1 MKKEYLSPTMAVIPV
16 IQEHS
21 VLETGSGNLPDG
33 SQGHNMD
40 DETEEYDT
48 DESTHISGQ
57 AKQVSLFFEEPF
69 TMHKVLKFVV
79 YAVITL
85 GVAACSQDDINSAEQ
100 NKSNEET
107 TITVDVTLDKNVE
120 EMVNAK
126 QMTAVWDT
134 EQSAMTRTPITYD
147 KQGSLTYNWK
157 VGSTIPLFVYITDG
171 AHRISSKI
179 DKGLQIISAN
189 KGYFTFSVPAY
200 FDLSKL
206 QVASATGKED
216 GVENGAWTQGIGTDG
231 VMRVSGPKEI
241 DATSYDYNI
250 PLYSKLTKVDPV
262 AKHAKVQFLMLGSWI
277 GVRAKSDMFY
287 KSNVYS
293 IALKSDVLHM
303 DGTFD
308 LSQTSPVW
316 KPSPYRINIDRR
328 QGKVLDEC
336 DTIKVNNFAIG
347 GEADGAGTTKY
358 TKPFYIWVKATP
370 GVTSTTK
377 ARVIRRSEADSKTGA
392 VAPQIDFLSMR
403 NRFCREAKAIV
414 DFKEGDTYNFSI
426 NASLKETRGALMIT
440 EYYHSSAENGE
451 NSWIEITNASRE
463 TVSLKG
469 YYLVSPNPLNV
480 PPYRALYVA
489 NLTDLKALSRGSS
502 SVGMPGNS
510 TTSIP
515 AGKSICLAAG
525 TGYTEVV
532 AKNKAYQVIN
542 TGSGVASPSAVTGR
556 VRYSKF
562 ICKDG
567 WNIDLKNPNNNIVD
581 NFGIQVDYKLNGS
594 NGFYYNYY
602 LGQKDFIR
610 SKEMSFN
617 APYNGFNPMGWYYMP
632 IETSGLNFLGT
643 FNDYD
648 SRFIPFVDYK
658 DGGSANRVE
667 RYHDMSYYT
676 NIVHLP

>member
-1 MKKEYLSPTMAVIPV
+1 MNYIVKAFI
-16 IQEHS
+16 
-21 VLETGSGNLPDG
+21 
-33 SQGHNMD
+33 
-40 DETEEYDT
+40 
-48 DESTHISGQ
+48 
-57 AKQVSLFFEEPF
+57 
-69 TMHKVLKFVV
+69 
-79 YAVITL
+79 YATITL
-85 GVAACSQDDINSAEQ
+85 GLVACSQEDINSPEQ
-100 NKSNEET
+100 QKAKEEIT
-107 TITVDVTLDKNVE
+107 FTVDVTLDKNVE
-120 EMVNAK
+120 DMVNAK
-126 QMTAVWDT
+126 QMTNVWDA
-134 EQSAMTRTPITYD
+134 EQPAATRTPITYD
-147 KQGSLTYNWK
+147 KQGSLTYNWR

-171 AHRISSKI
+171 TRQISRKI
-179 DKGLQIISAN
+179 ANGLQIISAN
-189 KGYFTFSVPAY
+189 KGYFTFSVPSD

-216 GVENGAWTQGIGTDG
+216 GVENGAWTIGIGNDG
-231 VMRVSGPKEI
+231 VMRVFGPKVI
-241 DATSYDYNI
+241 DASSYDYNI
-250 PLYSKLTKVDPV
+250 PLYSKLTKVDP
-262 AKHAKVQFLMLGSWI
+262 ATKHAKVQFLMLGSWI
-277 GVRAKSDMFY
+277 GVRAKSDMYY

-308 LSQTSPVW
+308 LSKASPVW
-316 KPSPYRINIDRR
+316 KPSPYRINIDKR

-336 DTIKVNNFAIG
+336 DTIRVNNFTIG

-370 GVTSTTK
+370 GATSTTK
-377 ARVIRRSEADSKTGA
+377 TRVILRSEADSKTGA

-403 NRFCREAKAIV
+403 NRFYREAKDIV
-414 DFKEGDTYNFSI
+414 DFKDGDTYNFSI

-440 EYYHSSAENGE
+440 EYYHSSPENGE

-469 YYLVSPNPLNV
+469 YYLVSPNPWNV
-480 PPYRALYVA
+480 PPYGALYVA

-502 SVGMPGNS
+502 SVGMPENS

-525 TGYTEVV
+525 TGYAEVV

-542 TGSGVASPSAVTGR
+542 TGSGASTPSAVTGG
-556 VRYSKF
+556 VRYSKY

-567 WNIDLKNPNNNIVD
+567 WNIDLKDPNNNIVD
-581 NFGIQVDYKLNGS
+581 NFGVEVDYLLNGS

-602 LGQKDFIR
+602 LGERDFIR
-610 SKEMSFN
+610 SKETPFN
-617 APYNGFNPMGWYYMP
+617 APYNGFNPKGWYYMP

-658 DGGSANRVE
+658 DGGSGNRPE
-667 RYHDMSYYT
+667 RYRDMSYYT
-676 NIVHLP
+676 NIIHLP

>member
-1 MKKEYLSPTMAVIPV
+1 MNYIVKALI
-16 IQEHS
+16 
-21 VLETGSGNLPDG
+21 
-33 SQGHNMD
+33 
-40 DETEEYDT
+40 
-48 DESTHISGQ
+48 
-57 AKQVSLFFEEPF
+57 
-69 TMHKVLKFVV
+69 
-79 YAVITL
+79 YATITL
-85 GVAACSQDDINSAEQ
+85 GLVACSQEDINSTEQ
-100 NKSNEET
+100 QKAKEEIT
-107 TITVDVTLDKNVE
+107 FTVDVTLDKNVE
-120 EMVNAK
+120 DMVNAK
-126 QMTAVWDT
+126 QMTNVWDA
-134 EQSAMTRTPITYD
+134 EQPAATRTPITYD
-147 KQGSLTYNWK
+147 KQGSLTYNWR

-171 AHRISSKI
+171 TRQISRKVA
-179 DKGLQIISAN
+179 KGLQIISAN
-189 KGYFTFSVPAY
+189 KGYFTFSVPSD

-216 GVENGAWTQGIGTDG
+216 GVENGAWTKGIGANG
-231 VMRVSGPKEI
+231 VMRVFGPKVI
-241 DATSYDYNI
+241 DASSYDYNI
-250 PLYSKLTKVDPV
+250 PLYSKLTKVDP
-262 AKHAKVQFLMLGSWI
+262 ATKHAKVQFLMIGSWI
-277 GVRAKSDMFY
+277 GVRAKSDMYY

-308 LSQTSPVW
+308 LSQASPVW
-316 KPSPYRINIDRR
+316 KADKYRINVDER

-336 DTIKVNNFAIG
+336 DTIRVNNFAIG

-377 ARVIRRSEADSKTGA
+377 TRVILRSEADSKTGA

-403 NRFCREAKAIV
+403 NRFYREAKAIV
-414 DFKEGDTYNFSI
+414 DFKDGDTYNFSI

-469 YYLVSPNPLNV
+469 YYLVSPNPWKV
-480 PPYRALYVA
+480 PPYGALYVA

-525 TGYTEVV
+525 TGYAEVV

-542 TGSGVASPSAVTGR
+542 TGSGVSTPSAVTGG
-556 VRYSKF
+556 VRYSKY

-581 NFGIQVDYKLNGS
+581 NFGIEVGYLLNGS

-602 LGQKDFIR
+602 LGERDFIR
-610 SKEMSFN
+610 SKETPFN
-617 APYNGFNPMGWYYMP
+617 APYNGFNPKGWYYMP

-648 SRFIPFVDYK
+648 SRFIPFVDNK
-658 DGGSANRVE
+658 DGGNFTKAE
-667 RYHDMSYYT
+667 RYRDMSYYT
-676 NIVHLP
+676 NIIHLP

>member
-1 MKKEYLSPTMAVIPV
+1 MNYIVKAFI
-16 IQEHS
+16 
-21 VLETGSGNLPDG
+21 
-33 SQGHNMD
+33 
-40 DETEEYDT
+40 
-48 DESTHISGQ
+48 
-57 AKQVSLFFEEPF
+57 
-69 TMHKVLKFVV
+69 
-79 YAVITL
+79 YATITL
-85 GVAACSQDDINSAEQ
+85 GLVACSQEDISSTEQ
-100 NKSNEET
+100 QKAKEEIT
-107 TITVDVTLDKNVE
+107 FTVDVTLDKNVE
-120 EMVNAK
+120 DMVNAK
-126 QMTAVWDT
+126 QMTNVWDA
-134 EQSAMTRTPITYD
+134 EQPAATRTPITYD
-147 KQGSLTYNWK
+147 KQGSLTYNWR

-171 AHRISSKI
+171 KYKKSYKL
-179 DKGLQIISAN
+179 DKGLQVISAH
-189 KGYFTFSVPAY
+189 KGYFTFSVPSD

-216 GVENGAWTQGIGTDG
+216 GVENGAWTKGIGYDG
-231 VMRVSGPKEI
+231 VMRVFGPEAI
-241 DATSYDYNI
+241 DASSYDYNI
-250 PLYSKLTKVDPV
+250 PLYSKLTKVDP
-262 AKHAKVQFLMLGSWI
+262 ATKHAKVQFLMLGSWI
-277 GVRAKSDMFY
+277 GVRAKSDMYY

-308 LSQTSPVW
+308 LSQASPVW
-316 KPSPYRINIDRR
+316 EADKYRINVDKR

-336 DTIKVNNFAIG
+336 DTIRVNNFAIG

-370 GVTSTTK
+370 GATSTTK
-377 ARVIRRSEADSKTGA
+377 ARVILRSEADSRTGA

-403 NRFCREAKAIV
+403 NRFYREAKDIV
-414 DFKEGDTYNFSI
+414 NFKDGDTYNFSI

-440 EYYHSSAENGE
+440 EYYHSSAQNGE

-463 TVSLKG
+463 SVSLKG
-469 YYLVSPNPLNV
+469 YYLVSPNPWNV
-480 PPYRALYVA
+480 PPYGALYVA

-525 TGYTEVV
+525 TGYAEVV

-542 TGSGVASPSAVTGR
+542 TGSGLSTPSAVTGG
-556 VRYSKF
+556 VRYSKY

-567 WNIDLKNPNNNIVD
+567 WNIDLKDPNNNIVD
-581 NFGIQVDYKLNGS
+581 NFGVEVGYLLNGS

-602 LGQKDFIR
+602 LGERDFIR
-610 SKEMSFN
+610 SKETPFN
-617 APYNGFNPMGWYYMP
+617 APYNGFNPKGWYYMP

-658 DGGSANRVE
+658 DGGSVNRVD
-667 RYHDMSYYT
+667 RYRDMSYYT
-676 NIVHLP
+676 NIIHLP

>member
-1 MKKEYLSPTMAVIPV
+1 MNYIVKAFI
-16 IQEHS
+16 
-21 VLETGSGNLPDG
+21 
-33 SQGHNMD
+33 
-40 DETEEYDT
+40 
-48 DESTHISGQ
+48 
-57 AKQVSLFFEEPF
+57 
-69 TMHKVLKFVV
+69 
-79 YAVITL
+79 YATITL
-85 GVAACSQDDINSAEQ
+85 GLVACSQEDINSTERQKA
-100 NKSNEET
+100 KEEIT
-107 TITVDVTLDKNVE
+107 FTVDVTLDKNVE
-120 EMVNAK
+120 DMVNAK
-126 QMTAVWDT
+126 QMTNVWDA
-134 EQSAMTRTPITYD
+134 EQPAATRTPITYD
-147 KQGSLTYNWK
+147 KQGSLTYNWR

-171 AHRISSKI
+171 TRQISRKVA
-179 DKGLQIISAN
+179 KGLQIISAN
-189 KGYFTFSVPAY
+189 KGYFTFSVPSD

-216 GVENGAWTQGIGTDG
+216 GVENGAWTIGIGING
-231 VMRVSGPKEI
+231 VMRVFGPEVI
-241 DATSYDYNI
+241 DASSYDYNI
-250 PLYSKLTKVDPV
+250 PLYSKLTKVDP
-262 AKHAKVQFLMLGSWI
+262 ATKHAKVQFLMIGSWI
-277 GVRAKSDMFY
+277 GVRAKSDMYY

-308 LSQTSPVW
+308 LSKASPVW
-316 KPSPYRINIDRR
+316 EASKYRINVDKR

-336 DTIKVNNFAIG
+336 DTIRVNNFAIG

-377 ARVIRRSEADSKTGA
+377 TRVILRSEADSKTGA

-403 NRFCREAKAIV
+403 NRFYREAKAIV
-414 DFKEGDTYNFSI
+414 DFKDGDTYNFSI

-469 YYLVSPNPLNV
+469 YYLVSPNPWNV
-480 PPYRALYVA
+480 PPYGRLYVA
-489 NLTDLKALSRGSS
+489 NLTDLKTLSRGSS

-525 TGYTEVV
+525 TGYAEVV

-542 TGSGVASPSAVTGR
+542 TGSGIASPSAVTGG
-556 VRYSKF
+556 VHYSKF

-567 WNIDLKNPNNNIVD
+567 WNIDLRDPNNNIVD
-581 NFGIQVDYKLNGS
+581 NFGIQVHYILNGS

-602 LGQKDFIR
+602 LGEKDFIR
-610 SKEMSFN
+610 SKETPFN
-617 APYNGFNPMGWYYMP
+617 APYNGFNPKGWYYMP

-648 SRFIPFVDYK
+648 GRFIPFKDYN
-658 DGGSANRVE
+658 DGGDFTKRNRY
-667 RYHDMSYYT
+667 RDMSYYT
-676 NIVHLP
+676 DIVHLP

>member
-1 MKKEYLSPTMAVIPV
+1 MNSIIKAFIFAA
-16 IQEHS
+16 
-21 VLETGSGNLPDG
+21 
-33 SQGHNMD
+33 
-40 DETEEYDT
+40 
-48 DESTHISGQ
+48 IS
-57 AKQVSLFFEEPF
+57 
-69 TMHKVLKFVV
+69 
-79 YAVITL
+79 L
-85 GVAACSQDDINSAEQ
+85 GLAACSQEDINSTEQ
-100 NKSNEET
+100 QKAKEEIT
-107 TITVDVTLDKNVE
+107 FTVDVTLDKNVE
-120 EMVNAK
+120 DMVNAK
-126 QMTAVWDT
+126 QMTNVWDA
-134 EQSAMTRTPITYD
+134 EQPAATRTPITYD
-147 KQGSLTYNWK
+147 KQGSLTYNWR

-171 AHRISSKI
+171 TRQISRKVA
-179 DKGLQIISAN
+179 KGLQIISAN
-189 KGYFTFSVPAY
+189 KGYFTFSVPSD

-216 GVENGAWTQGIGTDG
+216 GVENGAWTQGIGANG
-231 VMRVSGPKEI
+231 VMRVFGPEVI
-241 DATSYDYNI
+241 DASSYDYNI
-250 PLYSKLTKVDPV
+250 PLYSKLTKVDP
-262 AKHAKVQFLMLGSWI
+262 ATKHAKVQFLMIGSWI
-277 GVRAKSDMFY
+277 GVRAKSDMYY

-303 DGTFD
+303 DGKLD
-308 LSQTSPVW
+308 LSQASPVW
-316 KPSPYRINIDRR
+316 KADKYRINVDER

-336 DTIKVNNFAIG
+336 DTIRVNNFAIG

-370 GVTSTTK
+370 GVTSTKKT
-377 ARVIRRSEADSKTGA
+377 RVILRSEADSKTGA

-403 NRFCREAKAIV
+403 NRFYREAKDIV
-414 DFKEGDTYNFSI
+414 DFKDGDTYNFSI

-440 EYYHSSAENGE
+440 EYYHSSAQNGE

-469 YYLVSPNPLNV
+469 YYLVSPNPWNV
-480 PPYRALYVA
+480 PPYGALYVA

-525 TGYTEVV
+525 TGYAEVV

-542 TGSGVASPSAVTGR
+542 TGSGVSTPSAVTGG
-556 VRYSKF
+556 VRYSKY

-567 WNIDLKNPNNNIVD
+567 WNIDLKDPNNNIVD
-581 NFGIQVDYKLNGS
+581 NFGVEVAYLLNGS

-602 LGQKDFIR
+602 LGERDFIR
-610 SKEMSFN
+610 SKETPFN
-617 APYNGFNPMGWYYMP
+617 APYNGFNPKGWYYMP

-648 SRFIPFVDYK
+648 SRFIPFVDNK
-658 DGGSANRVE
+658 DGGNFTKAE
-667 RYHDMSYYT
+667 RYRDMSYYT
-676 NIVHLP
+676 NIIHLP

>member
-1 MKKEYLSPTMAVIPV
+1 MNYIVKAFI
-16 IQEHS
+16 
-21 VLETGSGNLPDG
+21 
-33 SQGHNMD
+33 
-40 DETEEYDT
+40 
-48 DESTHISGQ
+48 
-57 AKQVSLFFEEPF
+57 
-69 TMHKVLKFVV
+69 
-79 YAVITL
+79 YATITFGL
-85 GVAACSQDDINSAEQ
+85 VACSQEDINSTERQKA
-100 NKSNEET
+100 KEEIT
-107 TITVDVTLDKNVE
+107 FTVDVTLDKNVE
-120 EMVNAK
+120 DMVNAK
-126 QMTAVWDT
+126 QMTNVWDA
-134 EQSAMTRTPITYD
+134 EQPAATRTPITYD
-147 KQGSLTYNWK
+147 KQGSLTYNWR

-171 AHRISSKI
+171 TRQISRKVA
-179 DKGLQIISAN
+179 KGLQIISAN
-189 KGYFTFSVPAY
+189 KGYFTFSVPSD

-216 GVENGAWTQGIGTDG
+216 GVENGAWTKGIGANG
-231 VMRVSGPKEI
+231 VMRVFGPEVI
-241 DATSYDYNI
+241 DASSYDYNI
-250 PLYSKLTKVDPV
+250 PLYSKLTKVDP
-262 AKHAKVQFLMLGSWI
+262 ATKHAKVQFLMIGSWI
-277 GVRAKSDMFY
+277 GVRAKSDMYY
-287 KSNVYS
+287 KSSVYS

-308 LSQTSPVW
+308 LSQASPVW
-316 KPSPYRINIDRR
+316 KPSSYRINVDKR

-336 DTIKVNNFAIG
+336 DTIRVNNFAIG

-377 ARVIRRSEADSKTGA
+377 TRVILRSEADSKTGA

-403 NRFCREAKAIV
+403 NRFYREAKATV
-414 DFKEGDTYNFSI
+414 DFKDGDTYNFSI

-440 EYYHSSAENGE
+440 EYYHSSAQNGE

-469 YYLVSPNPLNV
+469 YYLVGPNPWNV
-480 PPYRALYVA
+480 PPYRTLYVA

-525 TGYTEVV
+525 TGYAEVV

-542 TGSGVASPSAVTGR
+542 TGSGVSTPSAVTGG
-556 VRYSKF
+556 VRYSKY

-581 NFGIQVDYKLNGS
+581 NFGVEVGYLLNGS

-602 LGQKDFIR
+602 LGERDFIR
-610 SKEMSFN
+610 SKETPFN
-617 APYNGFNPMGWYYMP
+617 APYNGFNPKGWYYMP

-648 SRFIPFVDYK
+648 SRFIPFVDNK
-658 DGGSANRVE
+658 DGGNFTKAE
-667 RYHDMSYYT
+667 RYRDMSYYT
-676 NIVHLP
+676 NIIHLP

>member
-1 MKKEYLSPTMAVIPV
+1 MRWTLQLLPVPQLNIHQSYLEI
-16 IQEHS
+16 
-21 VLETGSGNLPDG
+21 
-33 SQGHNMD
+33 
-40 DETEEYDT
+40 TEIMNY
-48 DESTHISGQ
+48 IVK
-57 AKQVSLFFEEPF
+57 AFI
-69 TMHKVLKFVV
+69 
-79 YAVITL
+79 YATITL
-85 GVAACSQDDINSAEQ
+85 GLVACSQEDINSTEQ
-100 NKSNEET
+100 QKAKEEIT
-107 TITVDVTLDKNVE
+107 FTVDVTLDKNVE
-120 EMVNAK
+120 DMVNAK
-126 QMTAVWDT
+126 QMTNVWDA
-134 EQSAMTRTPITYD
+134 EQPAATRTPITYD
-147 KQGSLTYNWK
+147 KQGSLTYNWR

-171 AHRISSKI
+171 KYKKSYKL
-179 DKGLQIISAN
+179 DKGLQVISAH
-189 KGYFTFSVPAY
+189 KGYFTFSVPSY

-216 GVENGAWTQGIGTDG
+216 GVENGAWTQGIGANG
-231 VMRVSGPKEI
+231 VMRVFGPKVI
-241 DATSYDYNI
+241 DASSYDYNI
-250 PLYSKLTKVDPV
+250 PLYSKLTKVDP
-262 AKHAKVQFLMLGSWI
+262 ATKHAKVQFLMLGSWI
-277 GVRAKSDMFY
+277 GVRAKSDMYY

-308 LSQTSPVW
+308 LSQASPVW
-316 KPSPYRINIDRR
+316 KPSSYRINIDRR

-336 DTIKVNNFAIG
+336 DTIRVNNFAIG

-370 GVTSTTK
+370 GATSTTK
-377 ARVIRRSEADSKTGA
+377 ARVILRSEADSKTGA

-403 NRFCREAKAIV
+403 NRFYREAKATV
-414 DFKEGDTYNFSI
+414 DFKDGDTYNFSI

-440 EYYHSSAENGE
+440 EYYHSSAQNGE

-469 YYLVSPNPLNV
+469 YYLVSPNPWNV
-480 PPYRALYVA
+480 PPYGALYVA

-525 TGYTEVV
+525 TGYAEVV

-542 TGSGVASPSAVTGR
+542 TGSGVSTPSAVTGG
-556 VRYSKF
+556 VRYSKY

-567 WNIDLKNPNNNIVD
+567 WNIDLKDPNNNIVD
-581 NFGIQVDYKLNGS
+581 NFGVEVGYLLNGS

-602 LGQKDFIR
+602 LGERDFIR
-610 SKEMSFN
+610 SKETPFN
-617 APYNGFNPMGWYYMP
+617 APYNGFNPKGWYYMP

-648 SRFIPFVDYK
+648 SRFIPFVNYK
-658 DGGSANRVE
+658 DGGSGNRPE
-667 RYHDMSYYT
+667 RYRNMSYYT
-676 NIVHLP
+676 NIIHLP

>member
-1 MKKEYLSPTMAVIPV
+1 MNYIVKAFI
-16 IQEHS
+16 
-21 VLETGSGNLPDG
+21 
-33 SQGHNMD
+33 
-40 DETEEYDT
+40 
-48 DESTHISGQ
+48 
-57 AKQVSLFFEEPF
+57 
-69 TMHKVLKFVV
+69 
-79 YAVITL
+79 YATITL
-85 GVAACSQDDINSAEQ
+85 GLVACSQEDINSTERQKA
-100 NKSNEET
+100 KEEIT
-107 TITVDVTLDKNVE
+107 FTVDVTLDKNVE
-120 EMVNAK
+120 DMVNAK
-126 QMTAVWDT
+126 QMTNVWDA
-134 EQSAMTRTPITYD
+134 EQPAATRTPITYD
-147 KQGSLTYNWK
+147 KQGSLTYNWR

-171 AHRISSKI
+171 KYKKSYKL
-179 DKGLQIISAN
+179 DKGLQVISAH
-189 KGYFTFSVPAY
+189 KGYFTFSVPSD

-216 GVENGAWTQGIGTDG
+216 GVENGAWTIGIGYDG
-231 VMRVSGPKEI
+231 VMRVFGPKAI
-241 DATSYDYNI
+241 DASSYDYNI
-250 PLYSKLTKVDPV
+250 PLYSKLTKVDP
-262 AKHAKVQFLMLGSWI
+262 ATKHAKVQFLMLGSWI
-277 GVRAKSDMFY
+277 GVRAKSDMYY

-308 LSQTSPVW
+308 LSQASPVW
-316 KPSPYRINIDRR
+316 KPSPYRINVDKR

-336 DTIKVNNFAIG
+336 DTIRVNNFAIG

-370 GVTSTTK
+370 GATSTTK
-377 ARVIRRSEADSKTGA
+377 ARVILRSEADSRTGA

-403 NRFCREAKAIV
+403 NRFYREAKDIV
-414 DFKEGDTYNFSI
+414 NFKDGDTYNFSI

-440 EYYHSSAENGE
+440 EYYHSSAQNGE

-469 YYLVSPNPLNV
+469 YYLVSPNPWNV
-480 PPYRALYVA
+480 PPYGALYVA

-515 AGKSICLAAG
+515 AGKSICLAGG
-525 TGYTEVV
+525 TGYAEVV

-542 TGSGVASPSAVTGR
+542 MGSGVSTPSAVTGG
-556 VRYSKF
+556 VHYSKY

-567 WNIDLKNPNNNIVD
+567 WNIDLKDPNNNIVD
-581 NFGIQVDYKLNGS
+581 NFGVEVSYLLNGS

-602 LGQKDFIR
+602 LGERDFIR
-610 SKEMSFN
+610 SKETPFN
-617 APYNGFNPMGWYYMP
+617 APYNGFNPKGWYYMP

-658 DGGSANRVE
+658 DGGSGNRPE
-667 RYHDMSYYT
+667 RYRDMSYYT
-676 NIVHLP
+676 NIIHLP

>member
-1 MKKEYLSPTMAVIPV
+1 MNYIVKAFI
-16 IQEHS
+16 
-21 VLETGSGNLPDG
+21 
-33 SQGHNMD
+33 
-40 DETEEYDT
+40 
-48 DESTHISGQ
+48 
-57 AKQVSLFFEEPF
+57 
-69 TMHKVLKFVV
+69 
-79 YAVITL
+79 YATITFGL
-85 GVAACSQDDINSAEQ
+85 VACSQEDINSTEQ
-100 NKSNEET
+100 QKAKEEIT
-107 TITVDVTLDKNVE
+107 FTVDVTLDKNVE
-120 EMVNAK
+120 DMVNAK
-126 QMTAVWDT
+126 QMTNVWDA
-134 EQSAMTRTPITYD
+134 EQPAATRTPITYD
-147 KQGSLTYNWK
+147 KQGSLTYNWR

-171 AHRISSKI
+171 TRQISRKVA
-179 DKGLQIISAN
+179 KGLQIISAN
-189 KGYFTFSVPAY
+189 KGYFTFSVPSD

-216 GVENGAWTQGIGTDG
+216 GVENGAWTKGIGANG
-231 VMRVSGPKEI
+231 VMRVFGPEVI
-241 DATSYDYNI
+241 DASSYDYNI
-250 PLYSKLTKVDPV
+250 PLYSKLTKVDP
-262 AKHAKVQFLMLGSWI
+262 ATKHAKVQFLMLGSWI
-277 GVRAKSDMFY
+277 GVRAKSDMYY

-308 LSQTSPVW
+308 LSQASPVW
-316 KPSPYRINIDRR
+316 KPSPYRINVDKR

-336 DTIKVNNFAIG
+336 DTIRVNNFSIG
-347 GEADGAGTTKY
+347 GKADGAGTTKY

-377 ARVIRRSEADSKTGA
+377 TRVILRSEADSKTGA

-403 NRFCREAKAIV
+403 NRFYREAKDIV
-414 DFKEGDTYNFSI
+414 DFKDGDTYNFSI

-469 YYLVSPNPLNV
+469 YYLVSPNPWNV
-480 PPYRALYVA
+480 PPYGRLYVA
-489 NLTDLKALSRGSS
+489 NLTDLKTLSRGSS

-525 TGYTEVV
+525 TGYAEVV

-542 TGSGVASPSAVTGR
+542 TGSGIASPSAVTGG
-556 VRYSKF
+556 VHYSKF

-567 WNIDLKNPNNNIVD
+567 WNIDLRDPNNNIVD
-581 NFGIQVDYKLNGS
+581 NFGIQVHYILNGS

-602 LGQKDFIR
+602 LGEKDFIR
-610 SKEMSFN
+610 SKETPFN
-617 APYNGFNPMGWYYMP
+617 APYNGFNPKGWYYMP

-648 SRFIPFVDYK
+648 GRFIPFKDYN
-658 DGGSANRVE
+658 DGGDFTKRNRY
-667 RYHDMSYYT
+667 RDMSYYT
-676 NIVHLP
+676 DIVHLP

>member
-1 MKKEYLSPTMAVIPV
+1 
-16 IQEHS
+16 
-21 VLETGSGNLPDG
+21 
-33 SQGHNMD
+33 
-40 DETEEYDT
+40 
-48 DESTHISGQ
+48 
-57 AKQVSLFFEEPF
+57 
-69 TMHKVLKFVV
+69 
-79 YAVITL
+79 
-85 GVAACSQDDINSAEQ
+85 
-100 NKSNEET
+100 
-107 TITVDVTLDKNVE
+107 
-120 EMVNAK
+120 
-126 QMTAVWDT
+126 
-134 EQSAMTRTPITYD
+134 
-147 KQGSLTYNWK
+147 
-157 VGSTIPLFVYITDG
+157 
-171 AHRISSKI
+171 
-179 DKGLQIISAN
+179 
-189 KGYFTFSVPAY
+189 
-200 FDLSKL
+200 
-206 QVASATGKED
+206 
-216 GVENGAWTQGIGTDG
+216 
-231 VMRVSGPKEI
+231 
-241 DATSYDYNI
+241 
-250 PLYSKLTKVDPV
+250 
-262 AKHAKVQFLMLGSWI
+262 
-277 GVRAKSDMFY
+277 
-287 KSNVYS
+287 
-293 IALKSDVLHM
+293 
-303 DGTFD
+303 
-308 LSQTSPVW
+308 
-316 KPSPYRINIDRR
+316 
-328 QGKVLDEC
+328 
-336 DTIKVNNFAIG
+336 
-347 GEADGAGTTKY
+347 
-358 TKPFYIWVKATP
+358 
-370 GVTSTTK
+370 
-377 ARVIRRSEADSKTGA
+377 
-392 VAPQIDFLSMR
+392 
-403 NRFCREAKAIV
+403 
-414 DFKEGDTYNFSI
+414 
-426 NASLKETRGALMIT
+426 MIT

-542 TGSGVASPSAVTGR
+542 TGSGVASPSAVTGG

>member
-1 MKKEYLSPTMAVIPV
+1 MNYIVKAFI
-16 IQEHS
+16 
-21 VLETGSGNLPDG
+21 
-33 SQGHNMD
+33 
-40 DETEEYDT
+40 
-48 DESTHISGQ
+48 
-57 AKQVSLFFEEPF
+57 
-69 TMHKVLKFVV
+69 
-79 YAVITL
+79 YATITL
-85 GVAACSQDDINSAEQ
+85 GLVACSQEDISSTEQ
-100 NKSNEET
+100 QKAKEEIT
-107 TITVDVTLDKNVE
+107 FTVDVTLDKNVE
-120 EMVNAK
+120 DMVNAK
-126 QMTAVWDT
+126 EMTNVWDA
-134 EQSAMTRTPITYD
+134 EQPAATRTPITYD
-147 KQGSLTYNWK
+147 KQGSLTYNWR

-171 AHRISSKI
+171 TRQISRKVA
-179 DKGLQIISAN
+179 KGLQIISAN
-189 KGYFTFSVPAY
+189 KGYFTFSVPSD

-216 GVENGAWTQGIGTDG
+216 GVENGAWTKGIGANG
-231 VMRVSGPKEI
+231 VMRVFGPEVI
-241 DATSYDYNI
+241 DASSYDYNI
-250 PLYSKLTKVDPV
+250 PLYSKLTKVDP
-262 AKHAKVQFLMLGSWI
+262 ATKHAKVQFLMLGSWI
-277 GVRAKSDMFY
+277 GVRAKSDMYY

-308 LSQTSPVW
+308 LSQASPVW
-316 KPSPYRINIDRR
+316 EASKYRINVDKR

-336 DTIKVNNFAIG
+336 DTIRVNNFAIG

-370 GVTSTTK
+370 GVTSTKK
-377 ARVIRRSEADSKTGA
+377 ARVILRSEADSRTGA

-403 NRFCREAKAIV
+403 NRFYREAKDIV
-414 DFKEGDTYNFSI
+414 NFKDGDTYNFSI

-440 EYYHSSAENGE
+440 EYYHSSAQNGE

-469 YYLVSPNPLNV
+469 YYLVSPNPWNV
-480 PPYRALYVA
+480 EPYRALYVA

-525 TGYTEVV
+525 TGYAEVV

-542 TGSGVASPSAVTGR
+542 TGSGVSTPSAVTGG
-556 VRYSKF
+556 VRYSKY

-567 WNIDLKNPNNNIVD
+567 WNIDLKDPNNNIVD
-581 NFGIQVDYKLNGS
+581 NFGVEVAYLLNGS

-602 LGQKDFIR
+602 LGERDFIR
-610 SKEMSFN
+610 SKETPFN
-617 APYNGFNPMGWYYMP
+617 APYNGFNPKGWYYMP

-658 DGGSANRVE
+658 DGGSVNRPE

-676 NIVHLP
+676 NIIHLP

>member
-1 MKKEYLSPTMAVIPV
+1 MNYIVKAFI
-16 IQEHS
+16 
-21 VLETGSGNLPDG
+21 
-33 SQGHNMD
+33 
-40 DETEEYDT
+40 
-48 DESTHISGQ
+48 
-57 AKQVSLFFEEPF
+57 
-69 TMHKVLKFVV
+69 
-79 YAVITL
+79 YATITL
-85 GVAACSQDDINSAEQ
+85 GLVACSQEDINSTERQKA
-100 NKSNEET
+100 KEEIT
-107 TITVDVTLDKNVE
+107 FTVDVTLDKNVE
-120 EMVNAK
+120 DMVNAK
-126 QMTAVWDT
+126 QMTNVWDA
-134 EQSAMTRTPITYD
+134 EQPAATRTPITYD
-147 KQGSLTYNWK
+147 KQGALTYNWR

-171 AHRISSKI
+171 KYKKSYKL
-179 DKGLQIISAN
+179 DKGLQVISAH
-189 KGYFTFSVPAY
+189 KGYFTFSVPTY

-216 GVENGAWTQGIGTDG
+216 GVENGAWTIGIGYDG
-231 VMRVSGPKEI
+231 VMRVFGPKAI
-241 DATSYDYNI
+241 DASSYDYNI
-250 PLYSKLTKVDPV
+250 PLYSKLTKVDP
-262 AKHAKVQFLMLGSWI
+262 ATKHAKVQFLMIGSWI
-277 GVRAKSDMFY
+277 GVRAKSDMYY

-308 LSQTSPVW
+308 LSQASPVW
-316 KPSPYRINIDRR
+316 KPSSYRINIDKR

-336 DTIKVNNFAIG
+336 DTIRVNNFAIG

-370 GVTSTTK
+370 GATSTTK
-377 ARVIRRSEADSKTGA
+377 TRVILRSEADSKTGA

-403 NRFCREAKAIV
+403 NRFYREAKDIV
-414 DFKEGDTYNFSI
+414 DFKDGDTYNFSI

-440 EYYHSSAENGE
+440 EYYHSSAQNGE

-469 YYLVSPNPLNV
+469 YYLVSPNPWNV
-480 PPYRALYVA
+480 PPYGRLYVA
-489 NLTDLKALSRGSS
+489 NLTDLKTLIRGSS

-525 TGYTEVV
+525 TGYAEVV

-542 TGSGVASPSAVTGR
+542 TGSGIASPSAVTGG
-556 VRYSKF
+556 VHYSKF

-567 WNIDLKNPNNNIVD
+567 WNIDLRDPNNNIVD
-581 NFGIQVDYKLNGS
+581 NFGIQVHYILNGS

-602 LGQKDFIR
+602 LGEKDFIR
-610 SKEMSFN
+610 SKETPFN
-617 APYNGFNPMGWYYMP
+617 APYNGFNPKGWYYMP

-648 SRFIPFVDYK
+648 GRFIPFKDYN
-658 DGGSANRVE
+658 DGGDFTKRD
-667 RYHDMSYYT
+667 RYRDMSYYT
-676 NIVHLP
+676 DIVHLP

>member
-1 MKKEYLSPTMAVIPV
+1 MNSIIKSFIFVA
-16 IQEHS
+16 
-21 VLETGSGNLPDG
+21 
-33 SQGHNMD
+33 
-40 DETEEYDT
+40 
-48 DESTHISGQ
+48 IS
-57 AKQVSLFFEEPF
+57 
-69 TMHKVLKFVV
+69 
-79 YAVITL
+79 L
-85 GVAACSQDDINSAEQ
+85 GLAACSQEDITSNEQ
-100 NKSNEET
+100 KKATEET
-107 TITVDVTLDKNVE
+107 TFTVDVTLDKNVE
-120 EMVNAK
+120 DMVNAK
-126 QMTAVWDT
+126 QMTAVWDA

-171 AHRISSKI
+171 KYQKSYKLN
-179 DKGLQIISAN
+179 KGLQIISAN
-189 KGYFTFSVPAY
+189 KGYFTFSVPTY

-216 GVENGAWTQGIGTDG
+216 GVENGAWTIGIGTDG
-231 VMRVSGPKEI
+231 VMRVFGPKVI
-241 DATSYDYNI
+241 DASSYDYNI
-250 PLYSKLTKVDPV
+250 PLYSKLTNVDPV
-262 AKHAKVQFLMLGSWI
+262 TKHAKVQFLMLGSWI
-277 GVRAKSDMFY
+277 GVRAKSDMYY

-308 LSQTSPVW
+308 LSQASPVW
-316 KPSPYRINIDRR
+316 KPSPYRINIDKR

-336 DTIKVNNFAIG
+336 DTIRVNNFAIG

-370 GVTSTTK
+370 GVNSTTK
-377 ARVIRRSEADSKTGA
+377 ARVILRSEADSKTGA

-403 NRFCREAKAIV
+403 NRFYREAKAIV

-426 NASLKETRGALMIT
+426 NASLKETHGALMIT
-440 EYYHSSAENGE
+440 EYYHSSAVNGE

-542 TGSGVASPSAVTGR
+542 TGSGVASPSAITGG

>member
-1 MKKEYLSPTMAVIPV
+1 MNYIVKAFI
-16 IQEHS
+16 
-21 VLETGSGNLPDG
+21 
-33 SQGHNMD
+33 
-40 DETEEYDT
+40 
-48 DESTHISGQ
+48 
-57 AKQVSLFFEEPF
+57 
-69 TMHKVLKFVV
+69 
-79 YAVITL
+79 YATITL
-85 GVAACSQDDINSAEQ
+85 GLVACSQEDINSPEQ
-100 NKSNEET
+100 QKAKEEIT
-107 TITVDVTLDKNVE
+107 FTVDVTLDKNVE
-120 EMVNAK
+120 DMVNAK
-126 QMTAVWDT
+126 QMTNVWDA
-134 EQSAMTRTPITYD
+134 EQPAATRTPITYD
-147 KQGSLTYNWK
+147 KQGALTYNWR

-171 AHRISSKI
+171 TRQISRKVAK
-179 DKGLQIISAN
+179 DLQIISAN
-189 KGYFTFSVPAY
+189 KGYFTFSVPSD

-216 GVENGAWTQGIGTDG
+216 GVENGAWTQGIGVNG
-231 VMRVSGPKEI
+231 VMRVFGPEVI
-241 DATSYDYNI
+241 DASSYDYNI
-250 PLYSKLTKVDPV
+250 PLYSKLTKVDP
-262 AKHAKVQFLMLGSWI
+262 ATKHAKVQFLMLGSWI
-277 GVRAKSDMFY
+277 GVRAKSDMYY

-308 LSQTSPVW
+308 LSQASPVW
-316 KPSPYRINIDRR
+316 KADKYRINVDKR

-336 DTIKVNNFAIG
+336 DTIRVNNFAIG

-370 GVTSTTK
+370 GVTSTKKT
-377 ARVIRRSEADSKTGA
+377 RVILRSEADSKTGA
-392 VAPQIDFLSMR
+392 VPPQIDFLSMR
-403 NRFCREAKAIV
+403 NRFYREAKAIV
-414 DFKEGDTYNFSI
+414 DFKDGDTYNFSI

-469 YYLVSPNPLNV
+469 YYLVSPNPWNI
-480 PPYRALYVA
+480 PPYGALYVA

-502 SVGMPGNS
+502 SVGMPENS

-525 TGYTEVV
+525 TGYAEVV

-542 TGSGVASPSAVTGR
+542 TGSGASTPSAVTGG
-556 VRYSKF
+556 VRYSKY

-567 WNIDLKNPNNNIVD
+567 WNIDLKDPNNNIVD
-581 NFGIQVDYKLNGS
+581 NFGVEVDYLLNGS

-602 LGQKDFIR
+602 LGERDFIR
-610 SKEMSFN
+610 SKETPFN
-617 APYNGFNPMGWYYMP
+617 APYNGFNPKGWYYMP

-658 DGGSANRVE
+658 DGGSVNKPE

-676 NIVHLP
+676 NIIHLP

>member
-1 MKKEYLSPTMAVIPV
+1 MNYIVKAFI
-16 IQEHS
+16 
-21 VLETGSGNLPDG
+21 
-33 SQGHNMD
+33 
-40 DETEEYDT
+40 
-48 DESTHISGQ
+48 
-57 AKQVSLFFEEPF
+57 
-69 TMHKVLKFVV
+69 
-79 YAVITL
+79 YATITL
-85 GVAACSQDDINSAEQ
+85 GLVACSQEDINSTEQ
-100 NKSNEET
+100 QKAKEEIT
-107 TITVDVTLDKNVE
+107 FTVDVTLDKNVE
-120 EMVNAK
+120 DMVNAK
-126 QMTAVWDT
+126 QMTNVWDA
-134 EQSAMTRTPITYD
+134 EQPAVTRTPITYD
-147 KQGSLTYNWK
+147 KQGSLTYNWR

-171 AHRISSKI
+171 KYKKSYKL
-179 DKGLQIISAN
+179 DKGLQVISAH
-189 KGYFTFSVPAY
+189 KGYFTFSVPSD

-216 GVENGAWTQGIGTDG
+216 GVENGAWTQGIGADG
-231 VMRVSGPKEI
+231 VMRVFGPEVI
-241 DATSYDYNI
+241 DASSYDYNI
-250 PLYSKLTKVDPV
+250 PLYSKLTKVDP
-262 AKHAKVQFLMLGSWI
+262 ATKHAKVQFLMIGSWI
-277 GVRAKSDMFY
+277 GVRAKSDMYY

-308 LSQTSPVW
+308 LSQASPVW
-316 KPSPYRINIDRR
+316 KPSPYRINVDKR

-336 DTIKVNNFAIG
+336 DTIRVNNFAIG

-377 ARVIRRSEADSKTGA
+377 TRVILRSEADSKTGA

-403 NRFCREAKAIV
+403 NRFYREAKAIV
-414 DFKEGDTYNFSI
+414 DFKDGDTYNFSI

-469 YYLVSPNPLNV
+469 YYLVSPNPWNV
-480 PPYRALYVA
+480 PPYGRLYVA
-489 NLTDLKALSRGSS
+489 NLTDLKTLSRGSS

-525 TGYTEVV
+525 TGYAEVV

-542 TGSGVASPSAVTGR
+542 TGSGIASPSAVTGG
-556 VRYSKF
+556 VHYSKF

-567 WNIDLKNPNNNIVD
+567 WNIDLRDPNNNIVD
-581 NFGIQVDYKLNGS
+581 NFGIQVHYILNGS

-602 LGQKDFIR
+602 LGEKDFIR
-610 SKEMSFN
+610 SKETPFN
-617 APYNGFNPMGWYYMP
+617 APYNGFNPKGWYYMP

-648 SRFIPFVDYK
+648 GRFIPFKDYN
-658 DGGSANRVE
+658 DGGDFTKRNRY
-667 RYHDMSYYT
+667 RDMSYYT
-676 NIVHLP
+676 DIVHLP

>member
-1 MKKEYLSPTMAVIPV
+1 MRWTNQLLPVSQLNIHQSYLEI
-16 IQEHS
+16 
-21 VLETGSGNLPDG
+21 
-33 SQGHNMD
+33 
-40 DETEEYDT
+40 TEIMNY
-48 DESTHISGQ
+48 IVK
-57 AKQVSLFFEEPF
+57 ALI
-69 TMHKVLKFVV
+69 
-79 YAVITL
+79 YATITL
-85 GVAACSQDDINSAEQ
+85 GLVACSQEDINSTEQ
-100 NKSNEET
+100 QKAKEEIT
-107 TITVDVTLDKNVE
+107 FTVDVTLDKNVE
-120 EMVNAK
+120 DMVNAK
-126 QMTAVWDT
+126 QMTNVWDA
-134 EQSAMTRTPITYD
+134 EQSAATRTPITYD
-147 KQGSLTYNWK
+147 KQGSLTYNWR

-171 AHRISSKI
+171 TRQISRKVA
-179 DKGLQIISAN
+179 KGLQIISAN
-189 KGYFTFSVPAY
+189 KGYFTFSVPSD

-216 GVENGAWTQGIGTDG
+216 GVENGAWTQGIGANG
-231 VMRVSGPKEI
+231 VMRVFGPEVI
-241 DATSYDYNI
+241 DASSYDYNI
-250 PLYSKLTKVDPV
+250 PLYSKLTKVDP
-262 AKHAKVQFLMLGSWI
+262 ATKHAKVQFLMIGSWI
-277 GVRAKSDMFY
+277 GVRAKSDMYY

-308 LSQTSPVW
+308 LSKASPVW
-316 KPSPYRINIDRR
+316 EADKYRINVDKR

-336 DTIKVNNFAIG
+336 DTIRVNNFAIG

-377 ARVIRRSEADSKTGA
+377 TRVILRSEADSKTGA

-403 NRFCREAKAIV
+403 NRFYREAKAIV
-414 DFKEGDTYNFSI
+414 DFKDGDTYNFSI

-463 TVSLKG
+463 TISLKG
-469 YYLVSPNPLNV
+469 YYLVSPNPWNV
-480 PPYRALYVA
+480 EPYGRLYVA
-489 NLTDLKALSRGSS
+489 NLTDLKTLSRGSS

-525 TGYTEVV
+525 TGYAEVV
-532 AKNKAYQVIN
+532 SKNKAYQVIN
-542 TGSGVASPSAVTGR
+542 TGSGIASPSAVTGG
-556 VRYSKF
+556 VHYSKF

-567 WNIDLKNPNNNIVD
+567 WNIDLRDPNNNIVD
-581 NFGIQVDYKLNGS
+581 NFGIQVHYILNGS

-602 LGQKDFIR
+602 LGEKDFIR
-610 SKEMSFN
+610 SKETPFN
-617 APYNGFNPMGWYYMP
+617 APYNGFNPKGWYYMP

-648 SRFIPFVDYK
+648 SRFIPFVDNK
-658 DGGSANRVE
+658 DGGNFTKAE
-667 RYHDMSYYT
+667 RYRDMSYYT
-676 NIVHLP
+676 NIIHLP

>member
-1 MKKEYLSPTMAVIPV
+1 MNYIVKAFI
-16 IQEHS
+16 
-21 VLETGSGNLPDG
+21 
-33 SQGHNMD
+33 
-40 DETEEYDT
+40 
-48 DESTHISGQ
+48 
-57 AKQVSLFFEEPF
+57 
-69 TMHKVLKFVV
+69 
-79 YAVITL
+79 YATITL
-85 GVAACSQDDINSAEQ
+85 GLVACSQEDINSTEQ
-100 NKSNEET
+100 QKAKEEIT
-107 TITVDVTLDKNVE
+107 FTVDVTLDKNVE
-120 EMVNAK
+120 DMVNAK
-126 QMTAVWDT
+126 QMTNVWDA
-134 EQSAMTRTPITYD
+134 EQPAATRTPITYD
-147 KQGSLTYNWK
+147 KQGSLTYNWR

-171 AHRISSKI
+171 KYKKSYKL
-179 DKGLQIISAN
+179 DKGLQVISAH
-189 KGYFTFSVPAY
+189 KGYFTFSVPTY

-216 GVENGAWTQGIGTDG
+216 GVENGAWTQGIGYDG
-231 VMRVSGPKEI
+231 VMRVFGPKAI
-241 DATSYDYNI
+241 DASSYDYNI

-262 AKHAKVQFLMLGSWI
+262 TKHAKVQFLMLGSWI
-277 GVRAKSDMFY
+277 GVRAKSDMYY

-308 LSQTSPVW
+308 LSQASPVW
-316 KPSPYRINIDRR
+316 KPSSYRINIDSR

-336 DTIKVNNFAIG
+336 DTIRVNNFAIG

-370 GVTSTTK
+370 GATSTTK
-377 ARVIRRSEADSKTGA
+377 TRVILRSEADSKTGA

-403 NRFCREAKAIV
+403 NRFYREAKDIV
-414 DFKEGDTYNFSI
+414 DFKDGDTYNFSI

-440 EYYHSSAENGE
+440 EYYHSSAQNGE

-469 YYLVSPNPLNV
+469 YYLVSPNPWNV
-480 PPYRALYVA
+480 EPYRALYVA
-489 NLTDLKALSRGSS
+489 NLTDLKVLSRGSS

-525 TGYTEVV
+525 TGYAEVV

-542 TGSGVASPSAVTGR
+542 TGSGVSTPSAVTGG
-556 VRYSKF
+556 VRYSKY

-567 WNIDLKNPNNNIVD
+567 WNIDLKDPNNNIVD
-581 NFGIQVDYKLNGS
+581 NFGVEVAYLLNGS

-602 LGQKDFIR
+602 LGERDFIR
-610 SKEMSFN
+610 SKETPFN
-617 APYNGFNPMGWYYMP
+617 APYNGFNPKGWYYMP

-648 SRFIPFVDYK
+648 SRFIPFVDNK
-658 DGGSANRVE
+658 DGGNFTKAE
-667 RYHDMSYYT
+667 RYRDMSYYT
-676 NIVHLP
+676 NIIHLP

>member
-1 MKKEYLSPTMAVIPV
+1 MNYIVKAFI
-16 IQEHS
+16 
-21 VLETGSGNLPDG
+21 
-33 SQGHNMD
+33 
-40 DETEEYDT
+40 
-48 DESTHISGQ
+48 
-57 AKQVSLFFEEPF
+57 
-69 TMHKVLKFVV
+69 
-79 YAVITL
+79 YATITL
-85 GVAACSQDDINSAEQ
+85 GLVACSQEDINSPEQ
-100 NKSNEET
+100 QKAKEEIT
-107 TITVDVTLDKNVE
+107 FTVDVTLDKNVE
-120 EMVNAK
+120 DMVNAK
-126 QMTAVWDT
+126 QMTNVWDA
-134 EQSAMTRTPITYD
+134 EQPAATRTPITYD
-147 KQGSLTYNWK
+147 KQGSLTYNWR

-171 AHRISSKI
+171 TRQISRKI
-179 DKGLQIISAN
+179 ANGLQIISAN
-189 KGYFTFSVPAY
+189 KGYFTFSVPSD

-216 GVENGAWTQGIGTDG
+216 GVENGAWTIGIGNDG
-231 VMRVSGPKEI
+231 VMRVFGPKVI
-241 DATSYDYNI
+241 DASSYDYNI
-250 PLYSKLTKVDPV
+250 PLYSKLTKVDP
-262 AKHAKVQFLMLGSWI
+262 ATKHAKVQFLMLGSWI
-277 GVRAKSDMFY
+277 GVRAKSDMYY

-308 LSQTSPVW
+308 LSQASPVW
-316 KPSPYRINIDRR
+316 KASPYRINVDKR

-336 DTIKVNNFAIG
+336 DTIRVNNFAIG

-370 GVTSTTK
+370 GATSTTK
-377 ARVIRRSEADSKTGA
+377 ARVILRSEADSKTGA

-403 NRFCREAKAIV
+403 NRFYREAKANV
-414 DFKEGDTYNFSI
+414 DFKDGDTYNFSI

-440 EYYHSSAENGE
+440 EYYHSSPENGE

-469 YYLVSPNPLNV
+469 YYLVSPNPWNV
-480 PPYRALYVA
+480 PPYGALYVA

-502 SVGMPGNS
+502 SVGMPENS

-525 TGYTEVV
+525 TGYAEVV

-542 TGSGVASPSAVTGR
+542 TGSGASTPSAVTGG
-556 VRYSKF
+556 VRYSKY

-567 WNIDLKNPNNNIVD
+567 WNIDLKDPNNNIVD
-581 NFGIQVDYKLNGS
+581 NFGVEVDYLLNGS

-602 LGQKDFIR
+602 LGERDFIR
-610 SKEMSFN
+610 SKETPFN
-617 APYNGFNPMGWYYMP
+617 APYNGFNPKGWYYMP

-658 DGGSANRVE
+658 DGGSGNRPE
-667 RYHDMSYYT
+667 RYRDMSYYT
-676 NIVHLP
+676 NIIHLP

>member
-1 MKKEYLSPTMAVIPV
+1 MSFQPTKCP
-16 IQEHS
+16 
-21 VLETGSGNLPDG
+21 LR
-33 SQGHNMD
+33 
-40 DETEEYDT
+40 
-48 DESTHISGQ
+48 
-57 AKQVSLFFEEPF
+57 
-69 TMHKVLKFVV
+69 LKTLI
-79 YAVITL
+79 YATITL
-85 GVAACSQDDINSAEQ
+85 GLVACSQEDINSTEQ
-100 NKSNEET
+100 QKAKEEIT
-107 TITVDVTLDKNVE
+107 FTVDVTLDKNVE
-120 EMVNAK
+120 DMVNAK
-126 QMTAVWDT
+126 QMTNVWDA
-134 EQSAMTRTPITYD
+134 EQPAATRTPITYD
-147 KQGSLTYNWK
+147 KQGSLTYNWR

-171 AHRISSKI
+171 TRQISRKVA
-179 DKGLQIISAN
+179 KGLQIISAN
-189 KGYFTFSVPAY
+189 KGYFTFSVPSD

-216 GVENGAWTQGIGTDG
+216 GVENGAWTKGIGANG
-231 VMRVSGPKEI
+231 VMRVFGPEVI
-241 DATSYDYNI
+241 DASSYDYNI
-250 PLYSKLTKVDPV
+250 PLYSKLTKVDP
-262 AKHAKVQFLMLGSWI
+262 ATKHAKVQFLMLGSWI
-277 GVRAKSDMFY
+277 GVRAKSDMYY

-308 LSQTSPVW
+308 LSQASPVW
-316 KPSPYRINIDRR
+316 KPSPYRINVDKR

-336 DTIKVNNFAIG
+336 DTIRVNNFAIG
-347 GEADGAGTTKY
+347 GKADGAGTTKY

-377 ARVIRRSEADSKTGA
+377 TRVILRSEADSKTGA

-403 NRFCREAKAIV
+403 NRFYREAKAIV
-414 DFKEGDTYNFSI
+414 DFKDGDTYNFSI

-469 YYLVSPNPLNV
+469 YYLVSPNPWNV
-480 PPYRALYVA
+480 PPYGRLYVA
-489 NLTDLKALSRGSS
+489 NLTDLKTLSRGSS

-525 TGYTEVV
+525 TGYAEVV

-542 TGSGVASPSAVTGR
+542 TGSGIASPSAVTGG
-556 VRYSKF
+556 VHYSKF

-567 WNIDLKNPNNNIVD
+567 WNIDLRDPNNNIVD
-581 NFGIQVDYKLNGS
+581 NFGIQVHYILNGS

-602 LGQKDFIR
+602 LGEKDFIR
-610 SKEMSFN
+610 SKETPFN
-617 APYNGFNPMGWYYMP
+617 APYNGFNPKGWYYMP

-648 SRFIPFVDYK
+648 GRFIPFKDYN
-658 DGGSANRVE
+658 DGGDFTKRNRY
-667 RYHDMSYYT
+667 RDMSYYT
-676 NIVHLP
+676 DIVHLP

>member
-1 MKKEYLSPTMAVIPV
+1 MNYIVKAFI
-16 IQEHS
+16 
-21 VLETGSGNLPDG
+21 
-33 SQGHNMD
+33 
-40 DETEEYDT
+40 
-48 DESTHISGQ
+48 
-57 AKQVSLFFEEPF
+57 
-69 TMHKVLKFVV
+69 
-79 YAVITL
+79 YATITL
-85 GVAACSQDDINSAEQ
+85 GLVACSQEDINSPEQ
-100 NKSNEET
+100 QKAKEEIT
-107 TITVDVTLDKNVE
+107 FTVDVTLDKNVE
-120 EMVNAK
+120 DMVNAK
-126 QMTAVWDT
+126 QMTNVWDA
-134 EQSAMTRTPITYD
+134 EQPAATRTSITYD
-147 KQGSLTYNWK
+147 KQGSLTYNWR

-171 AHRISSKI
+171 TRQISRKVAT
-179 DKGLQIISAN
+179 GLQIISAN
-189 KGYFTFSVPAY
+189 KGYFTFSVPSD

-216 GVENGAWTQGIGTDG
+216 GVENGAWTIGIGYNG
-231 VMRVSGPKEI
+231 VMRVFGPKVI
-241 DATSYDYNI
+241 DASSYDYNI
-250 PLYSKLTKVDPV
+250 PLYSKLTKVDPTT
-262 AKHAKVQFLMLGSWI
+262 KHAKVQFLMLGSWI
-277 GVRAKSDMFY
+277 GVRAKSDMYY

-293 IALKSDVLHM
+293 IALKSDMLHM

-308 LSQTSPVW
+308 LSQASPVW
-316 KPSPYRINIDRR
+316 KPGPYRINVDKR

-336 DTIKVNNFAIG
+336 DTIRVNNFAIG

-377 ARVIRRSEADSKTGA
+377 TRVILRSEADSKTGA

-403 NRFCREAKAIV
+403 NRFYRETKATV
-414 DFKEGDTYNFSI
+414 DFKDGDTYNFSI

-440 EYYHSSAENGE
+440 EYYHSSAQNGE

-469 YYLVSPNPLNV
+469 YYLVSPNPWNV
-480 PPYRALYVA
+480 PPYGALYVA

-525 TGYTEVV
+525 TGYAEVV

-542 TGSGVASPSAVTGR
+542 TGSGVSTPSAVTGG
-556 VRYSKF
+556 VRYSKY

-567 WNIDLKNPNNNIVD
+567 WNIDLKDPNNNIVD
-581 NFGIQVDYKLNGS
+581 NFGVEVGYLLNGS

-602 LGQKDFIR
+602 LGERDFIR
-610 SKEMSFN
+610 SKETPFN
-617 APYNGFNPMGWYYMP
+617 APYNGFNPKGWYYMP

-658 DGGSANRVE
+658 DGGSGNRPE

-676 NIVHLP
+676 NIIHLP

>member
-1 MKKEYLSPTMAVIPV
+1 MNYIVKAFI
-16 IQEHS
+16 
-21 VLETGSGNLPDG
+21 
-33 SQGHNMD
+33 
-40 DETEEYDT
+40 
-48 DESTHISGQ
+48 
-57 AKQVSLFFEEPF
+57 
-69 TMHKVLKFVV
+69 
-79 YAVITL
+79 YATITFGL
-85 GVAACSQDDINSAEQ
+85 VACSQEDINSTEQ
-100 NKSNEET
+100 QKAKEEIT
-107 TITVDVTLDKNVE
+107 FTVDVTLDKNVE
-120 EMVNAK
+120 DMVNAK
-126 QMTAVWDT
+126 QMTNVWDA
-134 EQSAMTRTPITYD
+134 EQPAATRTPITYD
-147 KQGSLTYNWK
+147 KQGSLTYNWR

-171 AHRISSKI
+171 TRQISRKVA
-179 DKGLQIISAN
+179 KGLQIISAN
-189 KGYFTFSVPAY
+189 KGYFTFSVPSD

-216 GVENGAWTQGIGTDG
+216 GVENGAWTQGIGANG
-231 VMRVSGPKEI
+231 VMRVFGPEVI
-241 DATSYDYNI
+241 DASSYDYNI
-250 PLYSKLTKVDPV
+250 PLYSKLTKVDP
-262 AKHAKVQFLMLGSWI
+262 ATKHAKVQFLMLGSWI
-277 GVRAKSDMFY
+277 GVRAKSDMYY

-308 LSQTSPVW
+308 LSQASPVW
-316 KPSPYRINIDRR
+316 KPSSYRINIDKR

-336 DTIKVNNFAIG
+336 DTIRVNNFAIG

-370 GVTSTTK
+370 GATSTTK
-377 ARVIRRSEADSKTGA
+377 ARVILRSEADSKTGA

-403 NRFCREAKAIV
+403 NRFYREAKDIV
-414 DFKEGDTYNFSI
+414 DFKDGDTYNFSI

-440 EYYHSSAENGE
+440 EYYHSSAQNGE

-469 YYLVSPNPLNV
+469 YYLVSPNPWNV
-480 PPYRALYVA
+480 PPYGRLYVA
-489 NLTDLKALSRGSS
+489 NLTDLKTLIRGSS

-525 TGYTEVV
+525 TGYAEVV

-542 TGSGVASPSAVTGR
+542 TGSGIASPSAVTGG
-556 VRYSKF
+556 VHYSKF

-567 WNIDLKNPNNNIVD
+567 WNIDLRDPNNNIVD
-581 NFGIQVDYKLNGS
+581 NFGIQVHYILNGS

-602 LGQKDFIR
+602 LGEKDFIR
-610 SKEMSFN
+610 SKETPFN
-617 APYNGFNPMGWYYMP
+617 APYNGFNPKGWYYMP

-648 SRFIPFVDYK
+648 GRFIPFKDYN
-658 DGGSANRVE
+658 DGGDFTKRD
-667 RYHDMSYYT
+667 RYRDMSYYT
-676 NIVHLP
+676 DIVHLP

>member
-1 MKKEYLSPTMAVIPV
+1 MNYIVKAFI
-16 IQEHS
+16 
-21 VLETGSGNLPDG
+21 
-33 SQGHNMD
+33 
-40 DETEEYDT
+40 
-48 DESTHISGQ
+48 
-57 AKQVSLFFEEPF
+57 
-69 TMHKVLKFVV
+69 
-79 YAVITL
+79 YATITL
-85 GVAACSQDDINSAEQ
+85 GLVACSQEDISSTEQ
-100 NKSNEET
+100 QKAKEEIT
-107 TITVDVTLDKNVE
+107 FTVDVTLDKNVE
-120 EMVNAK
+120 DMVNAK
-126 QMTAVWDT
+126 QMTNVWDA
-134 EQSAMTRTPITYD
+134 EQPAATRTPITYD
-147 KQGSLTYNWK
+147 KQGSLTYNWR

-171 AHRISSKI
+171 KYKKSYKL
-179 DKGLQIISAN
+179 DKGLQVISAH
-189 KGYFTFSVPAY
+189 KGYFTFSVPSD

-216 GVENGAWTQGIGTDG
+216 GVENGAWTQGIGADG
-231 VMRVSGPKEI
+231 VMRVFGPEVI
-241 DATSYDYNI
+241 DASSYDYNI
-250 PLYSKLTKVDPV
+250 PLYSKLTKVDP
-262 AKHAKVQFLMLGSWI
+262 ATKHAKVQFLMIGSWI
-277 GVRAKSDMFY
+277 GVRAKSDMYY

-308 LSQTSPVW
+308 LSQASPVW
-316 KPSPYRINIDRR
+316 KPSPYRINVDKR

-336 DTIKVNNFAIG
+336 DTIRVNNFAIG

-377 ARVIRRSEADSKTGA
+377 TRVILRSEADSKTGA

-403 NRFCREAKAIV
+403 NRFYREAKAIV
-414 DFKEGDTYNFSI
+414 DFKDGDTYNFSI

-469 YYLVSPNPLNV
+469 YYLVSPNPWNV
-480 PPYRALYVA
+480 PPYGRLYVA
-489 NLTDLKALSRGSS
+489 NLTDLKTLSRGSS

-525 TGYTEVV
+525 TGYAEVV

-542 TGSGVASPSAVTGR
+542 TGSGIASPSAVTGG
-556 VRYSKF
+556 VHYSKF

-567 WNIDLKNPNNNIVD
+567 WNIDLRDPNNNIVD
-581 NFGIQVDYKLNGS
+581 NFGIQVHYILNGS

-602 LGQKDFIR
+602 LGEKDFIR
-610 SKEMSFN
+610 SKETPFN
-617 APYNGFNPMGWYYMP
+617 APYNGFNPKGWYYMP

-648 SRFIPFVDYK
+648 GRFIPFKDYN
-658 DGGSANRVE
+658 DGGDFTKRNRY
-667 RYHDMSYYT
+667 RDMSYYT
-676 NIVHLP
+676 DIVHLP

>member
-1 MKKEYLSPTMAVIPV
+1 MNYIVKTFI
-16 IQEHS
+16 
-21 VLETGSGNLPDG
+21 
-33 SQGHNMD
+33 
-40 DETEEYDT
+40 
-48 DESTHISGQ
+48 
-57 AKQVSLFFEEPF
+57 
-69 TMHKVLKFVV
+69 
-79 YAVITL
+79 YATITFGL
-85 GVAACSQDDINSAEQ
+85 VACSQEDINSTEQ
-100 NKSNEET
+100 QKAKEEIT
-107 TITVDVTLDKNVE
+107 FTVDVTLDKNVE
-120 EMVNAK
+120 DMVNAK
-126 QMTAVWDT
+126 QMTNVWDA
-134 EQSAMTRTPITYD
+134 EQPATTRTPITYD
-147 KQGSLTYNWK
+147 KQGSLTYNWR

-171 AHRISSKI
+171 TRQISRKVA
-179 DKGLQIISAN
+179 KGLQIISAN
-189 KGYFTFSVPAY
+189 KGYFTFSVPSD

-216 GVENGAWTQGIGTDG
+216 GVENGAWTKGIGANG
-231 VMRVSGPKEI
+231 VMRVFGPEVI
-241 DATSYDYNI
+241 DASSYDYNI
-250 PLYSKLTKVDPV
+250 PLYSKLTKVDP
-262 AKHAKVQFLMLGSWI
+262 ATKHAKVQFLMIGSWI
-277 GVRAKSDMFY
+277 GVRAKSDMYY
-287 KSNVYS
+287 KSSVYS

-303 DGTFD
+303 DGKLD
-308 LSQTSPVW
+308 LSQASPVW
-316 KPSPYRINIDRR
+316 EADKYRINVDKR

-336 DTIKVNNFAIG
+336 DTIRVNNFAIG

-377 ARVIRRSEADSKTGA
+377 TRVILRSEADSKTGA

-403 NRFCREAKAIV
+403 NRFYREAKATV
-414 DFKEGDTYNFSI
+414 AFKDGDTYNFSI

-463 TVSLKG
+463 TISLKG
-469 YYLVSPNPLNV
+469 YYLVSPNPWNV
-480 PPYRALYVA
+480 EPYGRLYVA

-525 TGYTEVV
+525 NGYAEVV
-532 AKNKAYQVIN
+532 SKNKAYQVIN
-542 TGSGVASPSAVTGR
+542 TGSGIASPSAVTGG
-556 VRYSKF
+556 VHYSKF

-567 WNIDLKNPNNNIVD
+567 WNIDLRDPNNNIVD
-581 NFGIQVDYKLNGS
+581 NFGIQVHYILNGS

-602 LGQKDFIR
+602 LGEKDFIR
-610 SKEMSFN
+610 SKETPFN
-617 APYNGFNPMGWYYMP
+617 APYNGFNPKGWYYMP

-658 DGGSANRVE
+658 DGGSGNRPE
-667 RYHDMSYYT
+667 RYRDMSYYT
-676 NIVHLP
+676 NIIHLP

>member
-1 MKKEYLSPTMAVIPV
+1 MNYIVKAFI
-16 IQEHS
+16 
-21 VLETGSGNLPDG
+21 
-33 SQGHNMD
+33 
-40 DETEEYDT
+40 
-48 DESTHISGQ
+48 
-57 AKQVSLFFEEPF
+57 
-69 TMHKVLKFVV
+69 
-79 YAVITL
+79 YATITL
-85 GVAACSQDDINSAEQ
+85 GLVACSQEDINSTERQKA
-100 NKSNEET
+100 KEEIT
-107 TITVDVTLDKNVE
+107 FTVDVTLDKNVE
-120 EMVNAK
+120 DMVNAK
-126 QMTAVWDT
+126 QMTNVWDA
-134 EQSAMTRTPITYD
+134 EQPAATRTPITYD
-147 KQGSLTYNWK
+147 KQGSLTYNWR

-171 AHRISSKI
+171 TRQISRKVA
-179 DKGLQIISAN
+179 KGLQIISAN
-189 KGYFTFSVPAY
+189 KGYFTFSVPSD

-216 GVENGAWTQGIGTDG
+216 GVGNGAWTQGIGVNG
-231 VMRVSGPKEI
+231 VMRVFGPEVI
-241 DATSYDYNI
+241 DASSYDYNI
-250 PLYSKLTKVDPV
+250 PLYSKLTKVDP
-262 AKHAKVQFLMLGSWI
+262 ATKHAKVQFLMLGSWI
-277 GVRAKSDMFY
+277 GVRAKSDMYY

-308 LSQTSPVW
+308 LSQASPVW
-316 KPSPYRINIDRR
+316 KADKYRINVDKR

-336 DTIKVNNFAIG
+336 DTIRVNNFAIG
-347 GEADGAGTTKY
+347 GEADGAGITKY

-377 ARVIRRSEADSKTGA
+377 TRVILRSEADSKTGA

-403 NRFCREAKAIV
+403 NRFYREAKAIV
-414 DFKEGDTYNFSI
+414 DFKDGDTYNFSI

-469 YYLVSPNPLNV
+469 YYLVSPNPWNV
-480 PPYRALYVA
+480 PPYGRLYVA
-489 NLTDLKALSRGSS
+489 NLTDLKTLSRGSS

-525 TGYTEVV
+525 TGYAEVV

-542 TGSGVASPSAVTGR
+542 TGSGIASPSAVTGG
-556 VRYSKF
+556 VHYSKF

-567 WNIDLKNPNNNIVD
+567 WNIDLRDPNNNIVD
-581 NFGIQVDYKLNGS
+581 NFGIQVHYILNGS

-602 LGQKDFIR
+602 LGEKDFIR
-610 SKEMSFN
+610 SKETPFN
-617 APYNGFNPMGWYYMP
+617 APYNGFNPKGWYYMP

-648 SRFIPFVDYK
+648 GRFIPFKDYN
-658 DGGSANRVE
+658 DGGDFTKRNRY
-667 RYHDMSYYT
+667 RDMSYYT
-676 NIVHLP
+676 DIVHLP

>member
-40 DETEEYDT
+40 NETEEYDT

-57 AKQVSLFFEEPF
+57 AKQVSLFFKEPF

-377 ARVIRRSEADSKTGA
+377 ARVILRSEADSKTGA

-502 SVGMPGNS
+502 SVGMPRNS

-542 TGSGVASPSAVTGR
+542 TGSGVASPSAVTGG

>member
-1 MKKEYLSPTMAVIPV
+1 MRWTNQLLPVPQLNIHQSYLEI
-16 IQEHS
+16 
-21 VLETGSGNLPDG
+21 
-33 SQGHNMD
+33 
-40 DETEEYDT
+40 TEIMNY
-48 DESTHISGQ
+48 IVK
-57 AKQVSLFFEEPF
+57 AFI
-69 TMHKVLKFVV
+69 
-79 YAVITL
+79 YATITL
-85 GVAACSQDDINSAEQ
+85 GLVACSQEDINSPEQ
-100 NKSNEET
+100 QKAKEEIT
-107 TITVDVTLDKNVE
+107 FTVDVTLDKNVE
-120 EMVNAK
+120 DMVNAK
-126 QMTAVWDT
+126 QMTNVWDA
-134 EQSAMTRTPITYD
+134 EQSAATRTPITYD
-147 KQGSLTYNWK
+147 KQGSLTYNWR

-171 AHRISSKI
+171 TRQISRKVAT
-179 DKGLQIISAN
+179 GLQIISAN
-189 KGYFTFSVPAY
+189 KGYFTFSVPSD

-216 GVENGAWTQGIGTDG
+216 GVENGAWTQGIGYDG
-231 VMRVSGPKEI
+231 VMRVFGPKVI
-241 DATSYDYNI
+241 DASSYDYNI
-250 PLYSKLTKVDPV
+250 PLYSKLTKVDPTT
-262 AKHAKVQFLMLGSWI
+262 KHAKVQFLMLGSWI
-277 GVRAKSDMFY
+277 GVRAKSDMYY

-308 LSQTSPVW
+308 LSQASPVW
-316 KPSPYRINIDRR
+316 KPGPYRINVDKR

-336 DTIKVNNFAIG
+336 DTIRVNNFAIG

-358 TKPFYIWVKATP
+358 TKPFYIWIKATP
-370 GVTSTTK
+370 GATSTTK
-377 ARVIRRSEADSKTGA
+377 TRVILRSEADSKTGA

-403 NRFCREAKAIV
+403 NRFYREAKANV
-414 DFKEGDTYNFSI
+414 DFKDGDTYNFSI

-469 YYLVSPNPLNV
+469 YYLVSPNPWNV
-480 PPYRALYVA
+480 PPYGALFVD

-525 TGYTEVV
+525 TGYAEVV

-542 TGSGVASPSAVTGR
+542 TGSGVSTPSAVTGG
-556 VRYSKF
+556 VRYSKY

-567 WNIDLKNPNNNIVD
+567 WNIDLKDPNNNIVD
-581 NFGIQVDYKLNGS
+581 NFGVEVDYLLNGS
-594 NGFYYNYY
+594 DGFYYNYY
-602 LGQKDFIR
+602 LGERDFIR
-610 SKEMSFN
+610 SKETPFN
-617 APYNGFNPMGWYYMP
+617 APYNGFNPKGWYYMP

-648 SRFIPFVDYK
+648 SRFIPFVNYK
-658 DGGSANRVE
+658 DGGSGNRPE
-667 RYHDMSYYT
+667 RYRDMSYYT
-676 NIVHLP
+676 NIIHLP

>member
-1 MKKEYLSPTMAVIPV
+1 MNYIVKAFI
-16 IQEHS
+16 
-21 VLETGSGNLPDG
+21 
-33 SQGHNMD
+33 
-40 DETEEYDT
+40 
-48 DESTHISGQ
+48 
-57 AKQVSLFFEEPF
+57 
-69 TMHKVLKFVV
+69 
-79 YAVITL
+79 YATITL
-85 GVAACSQDDINSAEQ
+85 GLVACSQEDISSTEQ
-100 NKSNEET
+100 QKAKEEIT
-107 TITVDVTLDKNVE
+107 FTVDVTLDKNVE
-120 EMVNAK
+120 DMVNAK
-126 QMTAVWDT
+126 QMTNVWDA
-134 EQSAMTRTPITYD
+134 EQPAATRTPITYD
-147 KQGSLTYNWK
+147 KQGSLTYNWR

-171 AHRISSKI
+171 KYKKSYKL
-179 DKGLQIISAN
+179 DKGLQVISAH
-189 KGYFTFSVPAY
+189 KGYFTFSVPSD

-216 GVENGAWTQGIGTDG
+216 GVENGAWTKGIGYDG
-231 VMRVSGPKEI
+231 VMRVFGPEAI
-241 DATSYDYNI
+241 DASSYDYNI
-250 PLYSKLTKVDPV
+250 PLYSKLTKVDP
-262 AKHAKVQFLMLGSWI
+262 ATKHAKVQFLMLGSWI
-277 GVRAKSDMFY
+277 GVRAKSDMYY

-308 LSQTSPVW
+308 LSQASPVW
-316 KPSPYRINIDRR
+316 EADKYRINVDKR

-336 DTIKVNNFAIG
+336 DTIRVNNFAIG

-370 GVTSTTK
+370 GATSTTK
-377 ARVIRRSEADSKTGA
+377 ARVILRSEADSRTGA

-403 NRFCREAKAIV
+403 NRFYREAKDIV
-414 DFKEGDTYNFSI
+414 NFKDGDTYNFSI

-440 EYYHSSAENGE
+440 EYYHSSAQNGE

-463 TVSLKG
+463 SVSLKG
-469 YYLVSPNPLNV
+469 YYLVSPNPWNV
-480 PPYRALYVA
+480 PPYGALYVA

-525 TGYTEVV
+525 TGYAEVV

-542 TGSGVASPSAVTGR
+542 TGSGVSTPSAVTGG
-556 VRYSKF
+556 VRYSKY

-567 WNIDLKNPNNNIVD
+567 WNIDLKDPNNNIVD
-581 NFGIQVDYKLNGS
+581 NFGVEVAYLLNGS

-602 LGQKDFIR
+602 LGERDFIR
-610 SKEMSFN
+610 SKETPFN
-617 APYNGFNPMGWYYMP
+617 APYNGFNPKGWYYMP

-648 SRFIPFVDYK
+648 SRFIPFVDNK
-658 DGGSANRVE
+658 DGGNFTKAE
-667 RYHDMSYYT
+667 RYRDMSYYT
-676 NIVHLP
+676 NIIHLP

>member
-85 GVAACSQDDINSAEQ
+85 GIAACSQDDINSAEQ

-189 KGYFTFSVPAY
+189 KGYFTFSVPTN

-316 KPSPYRINIDRR
+316 KPSEYRINIDRR

-377 ARVIRRSEADSKTGA
+377 ARVILRSEADSKTGA

-542 TGSGVASPSAVTGR
+542 TGSGVASPSAVTGG

-648 SRFIPFVDYK
+648 SRFIPFVDYQ

>member
-1 MKKEYLSPTMAVIPV
+1 MNYIVKTFI
-16 IQEHS
+16 
-21 VLETGSGNLPDG
+21 
-33 SQGHNMD
+33 
-40 DETEEYDT
+40 
-48 DESTHISGQ
+48 
-57 AKQVSLFFEEPF
+57 
-69 TMHKVLKFVV
+69 
-79 YAVITL
+79 YATITL
-85 GVAACSQDDINSAEQ
+85 GLVACSQEDINSTEQ
-100 NKSNEET
+100 QKAKEEIT
-107 TITVDVTLDKNVE
+107 FTVDVTLDKNVE
-120 EMVNAK
+120 DMVNAK
-126 QMTAVWDT
+126 QMTNVWDA
-134 EQSAMTRTPITYD
+134 EQPAATRTPITYD
-147 KQGSLTYNWK
+147 KQGSLTYNWR

-171 AHRISSKI
+171 TRQISRKVA
-179 DKGLQIISAN
+179 KGLQIISAN
-189 KGYFTFSVPAY
+189 KGYFTFSVPSD

-216 GVENGAWTQGIGTDG
+216 GVENGAWTKGIGANG
-231 VMRVSGPKEI
+231 VMRVFGPEVI
-241 DATSYDYNI
+241 DASSYDYNI
-250 PLYSKLTKVDPV
+250 PLYSKLTKVDP
-262 AKHAKVQFLMLGSWI
+262 ATKHAKVQFLMLGSWI
-277 GVRAKSDMFY
+277 GVRAKSDMYY

-308 LSQTSPVW
+308 LSQASPVW
-316 KPSPYRINIDRR
+316 KPSPYRINVDKR

-336 DTIKVNNFAIG
+336 DTIRVNNFAIG
-347 GEADGAGTTKY
+347 GKADGAGTTKY

-377 ARVIRRSEADSKTGA
+377 TRVILRSEADSKTGA

-403 NRFCREAKAIV
+403 NRFYREAKAIV
-414 DFKEGDTYNFSI
+414 DFKDGDTYNFSI

-440 EYYHSSAENGE
+440 EYYHSSAQNGE

-469 YYLVSPNPLNV
+469 YYLVSPNPWNV
-480 PPYRALYVA
+480 PPYGRLYVA
-489 NLTDLKALSRGSS
+489 NLTDLKTLSRGSS

-525 TGYTEVV
+525 TGYAEVV

-542 TGSGVASPSAVTGR
+542 TGSGIASPSAVTGG
-556 VRYSKF
+556 VHYSKF

-567 WNIDLKNPNNNIVD
+567 WNIDLRDPNNNIVD
-581 NFGIQVDYKLNGS
+581 NFGIQVHYILNGS

-602 LGQKDFIR
+602 LGEKDFIR
-610 SKEMSFN
+610 SKETPFN
-617 APYNGFNPMGWYYMP
+617 APYNGFNPKGWYYMP

-648 SRFIPFVDYK
+648 GRFIPFKDYN
-658 DGGSANRVE
+658 DGGDFTKRNRY
-667 RYHDMSYYT
+667 RDMSYYT
-676 NIVHLP
+676 DIVHLP

>member
-1 MKKEYLSPTMAVIPV
+1 MNYIVKAFI
-16 IQEHS
+16 
-21 VLETGSGNLPDG
+21 
-33 SQGHNMD
+33 
-40 DETEEYDT
+40 
-48 DESTHISGQ
+48 
-57 AKQVSLFFEEPF
+57 
-69 TMHKVLKFVV
+69 
-79 YAVITL
+79 YATITL
-85 GVAACSQDDINSAEQ
+85 GLVACSQEDINSPEQ
-100 NKSNEET
+100 QKAKEEIT
-107 TITVDVTLDKNVE
+107 FTVDVTLDKNVE
-120 EMVNAK
+120 DMVNAK
-126 QMTAVWDT
+126 EMTNVWDA
-134 EQSAMTRTPITYD
+134 EQPAATRTPITYD
-147 KQGSLTYNWK
+147 KQGSLTYNWR

-171 AHRISSKI
+171 TRQISRKVAT
-179 DKGLQIISAN
+179 GLQIISAN
-189 KGYFTFSVPAY
+189 KGYFTFSVPSD

-216 GVENGAWTQGIGTDG
+216 GVENGAWTQGIGYDG
-231 VMRVSGPKEI
+231 VMRVFGPKVI
-241 DATSYDYNI
+241 DASSYDYNI
-250 PLYSKLTKVDPV
+250 PLYSKLTKVDP
-262 AKHAKVQFLMLGSWI
+262 ATKHAKVQFLMLGSWI
-277 GVRAKSDMFY
+277 GVRAKSDMYY

-308 LSQTSPVW
+308 LSQASPVW
-316 KPSPYRINIDRR
+316 KPSPYRINVDKR

-336 DTIKVNNFAIG
+336 DTIRVNNFAIG

-377 ARVIRRSEADSKTGA
+377 TRVILRSEADSKTGA

-403 NRFCREAKAIV
+403 NRFYREAKANV
-414 DFKEGDTYNFSI
+414 DFKDGDTYNFSI

-440 EYYHSSAENGE
+440 EYYHSSAQNGE

-469 YYLVSPNPLNV
+469 YYLVSPNPWNV
-480 PPYRALYVA
+480 PPYGALYVA

-525 TGYTEVV
+525 TGYAEVV

-542 TGSGVASPSAVTGR
+542 TGSGVSTPSAVTGG
-556 VRYSKF
+556 VRYSKY

-567 WNIDLKNPNNNIVD
+567 WNIDLKDPNNNIVD
-581 NFGIQVDYKLNGS
+581 NFGVEVAYLLNGS

-602 LGQKDFIR
+602 LGERDFIR
-610 SKEMSFN
+610 SKETPFN
-617 APYNGFNPMGWYYMP
+617 APYNGFNPKGWYYMP

-648 SRFIPFVDYK
+648 SRFIPFVNYK
-658 DGGSANRVE
+658 DGGIGNRPE
-667 RYHDMSYYT
+667 RYRDMSYYT
-676 NIVHLP
+676 NIIHLP

>member
-1 MKKEYLSPTMAVIPV
+1 MNYIVKIF
-16 IQEHS
+16 I
-21 VLETGSGNLPDG
+21 
-33 SQGHNMD
+33 
-40 DETEEYDT
+40 
-48 DESTHISGQ
+48 
-57 AKQVSLFFEEPF
+57 
-69 TMHKVLKFVV
+69 
-79 YAVITL
+79 YATITL
-85 GVAACSQDDINSAEQ
+85 GLVACSQEDISSTEQ
-100 NKSNEET
+100 QKAKEEIT
-107 TITVDVTLDKNVE
+107 FTVDVTLDKNVE
-120 EMVNAK
+120 DMVNAK
-126 QMTAVWDT
+126 QMTNVWDA
-134 EQSAMTRTPITYD
+134 EQPAATRTPITYD
-147 KQGSLTYNWK
+147 KQGSLTYNWR

-171 AHRISSKI
+171 KYKKSYKL
-179 DKGLQIISAN
+179 DKGLQVISAH
-189 KGYFTFSVPAY
+189 KGYFTFSVPTY
-200 FDLSKL
+200 FDFSKL

-216 GVENGAWTQGIGTDG
+216 GVENGAWTKGIGANG
-231 VMRVSGPKEI
+231 VMRVFGPEVI
-241 DATSYDYNI
+241 DASSYDYNI
-250 PLYSKLTKVDPV
+250 PLYSKLTKVDP
-262 AKHAKVQFLMLGSWI
+262 ATKHAKVQFLMLGSWI
-277 GVRAKSDMFY
+277 GVRAKSDMYY
-287 KSNVYS
+287 KSSVYS

-308 LSQTSPVW
+308 LSQASPVW
-316 KPSPYRINIDRR
+316 EADKYRINVDKR

-336 DTIKVNNFAIG
+336 DTIRVNNFAIG

-377 ARVIRRSEADSKTGA
+377 TRVILRSEADSKTGA

-403 NRFCREAKAIV
+403 NRFYREAKDIV
-414 DFKEGDTYNFSI
+414 DFKDGDTYNFSI

-440 EYYHSSAENGE
+440 EYYHSSAQNGE

-469 YYLVSPNPLNV
+469 YYLVSPNPWNV
-480 PPYRALYVA
+480 PPYGALYVA

-525 TGYTEVV
+525 TGYAEVV

-542 TGSGVASPSAVTGR
+542 TGSGVSTPSAVTGG
-556 VRYSKF
+556 VRYSKY

-567 WNIDLKNPNNNIVD
+567 WNIDLKDPNNNIVD
-581 NFGIQVDYKLNGS
+581 NFGVEVGYLLNGS

-602 LGQKDFIR
+602 LGERDFIR
-610 SKEMSFN
+610 SKETPFN
-617 APYNGFNPMGWYYMP
+617 APYNGFNPKGWYYMP

-648 SRFIPFVDYK
+648 SRFIPFVDNK
-658 DGGSANRVE
+658 DGGNFTKAE
-667 RYHDMSYYT
+667 RYRDMSYYT
-676 NIVHLP
+676 NIIHLP

>member
-1 MKKEYLSPTMAVIPV
+1 MNYIVKTLI
-16 IQEHS
+16 
-21 VLETGSGNLPDG
+21 
-33 SQGHNMD
+33 
-40 DETEEYDT
+40 
-48 DESTHISGQ
+48 
-57 AKQVSLFFEEPF
+57 
-69 TMHKVLKFVV
+69 
-79 YAVITL
+79 YATITL
-85 GVAACSQDDINSAEQ
+85 GLVACSQEDINSTEQ
-100 NKSNEET
+100 QKAKEEIT
-107 TITVDVTLDKNVE
+107 FTVDVTLDKNVE
-120 EMVNAK
+120 DMVNAK
-126 QMTAVWDT
+126 QMTNVWDA
-134 EQSAMTRTPITYD
+134 EQPAATRTPITYD
-147 KQGSLTYNWK
+147 KQGSLTYNWR

-171 AHRISSKI
+171 TRQISRKVA
-179 DKGLQIISAN
+179 KGLQIISAN
-189 KGYFTFSVPAY
+189 KGYFTFSVPSD

-216 GVENGAWTQGIGTDG
+216 GVENGAWTQGIGANG
-231 VMRVSGPKEI
+231 VMRVFGPEVI
-241 DATSYDYNI
+241 DASSYDYNI
-250 PLYSKLTKVDPV
+250 PLYSKLTKVDP
-262 AKHAKVQFLMLGSWI
+262 ATKHAKVQFLMLGSWI
-277 GVRAKSDMFY
+277 GVRAKSDMYY

-308 LSQTSPVW
+308 LSQASPVW
-316 KPSPYRINIDRR
+316 KPSSYRINIDKR

-336 DTIKVNNFAIG
+336 DTIRVNNFAIG

-377 ARVIRRSEADSKTGA
+377 TRVILRSEADSKTGA

-403 NRFCREAKAIV
+403 NRFYREAKATV
-414 DFKEGDTYNFSI
+414 AFKDGDTYNFSI

-469 YYLVSPNPLNV
+469 YYLVSPNPWNV
-480 PPYRALYVA
+480 PPYGRLYVA
-489 NLTDLKALSRGSS
+489 NLTDLKTLSRGSS

-525 TGYTEVV
+525 TGYAEVV

-542 TGSGVASPSAVTGR
+542 TGSGIASPSAVTGG
-556 VRYSKF
+556 VHYSKF

-567 WNIDLKNPNNNIVD
+567 WNIDLRDPNNNIVD
-581 NFGIQVDYKLNGS
+581 NFGIQVHYILNGS

-602 LGQKDFIR
+602 LGEKDFIR
-610 SKEMSFN
+610 SKETPFN
-617 APYNGFNPMGWYYMP
+617 APYNGFNPKGWYYMP

-648 SRFIPFVDYK
+648 GRFIPFKDYN
-658 DGGSANRVE
+658 DGGDFTKRD
-667 RYHDMSYYT
+667 RYRDMSYYT
-676 NIVHLP
+676 DIVHLP

>member
-1 MKKEYLSPTMAVIPV
+1 MRWTNQLLPVSQLNIHQSYLEI
-16 IQEHS
+16 
-21 VLETGSGNLPDG
+21 
-33 SQGHNMD
+33 
-40 DETEEYDT
+40 TEIMNYIVKT
-48 DESTHISGQ
+48 FI
-57 AKQVSLFFEEPF
+57 
-69 TMHKVLKFVV
+69 
-79 YAVITL
+79 YATITL
-85 GVAACSQDDINSAEQ
+85 GLVACSQEDINSTEQ
-100 NKSNEET
+100 QKAKEEIT
-107 TITVDVTLDKNVE
+107 FTVDVTLDKNVE
-120 EMVNAK
+120 DMVNAK
-126 QMTAVWDT
+126 QMPNVWDA
-134 EQSAMTRTPITYD
+134 EQPAATRTPITYD
-147 KQGSLTYNWK
+147 KQGSLTYNWR

-171 AHRISSKI
+171 TRQISRKVA
-179 DKGLQIISAN
+179 KGLQIISAN
-189 KGYFTFSVPAY
+189 KGYFTFSVPSD

-216 GVENGAWTQGIGTDG
+216 GVENGAWTKGIGANG
-231 VMRVSGPKEI
+231 VMRVFGPEVI
-241 DATSYDYNI
+241 DASSYDYNI
-250 PLYSKLTKVDPV
+250 PLYSKLTKVDP
-262 AKHAKVQFLMLGSWI
+262 ATKHAKVQFLMLGSWI
-277 GVRAKSDMFY
+277 GVRAKSDMYY

-308 LSQTSPVW
+308 LSQASPVW
-316 KPSPYRINIDRR
+316 EADKYRISFNARHNTI
-328 QGKVLDEC
+328 VDEC
-336 DTIKVNNFAIG
+336 DTIRVNNFAIG

-370 GVTSTTK
+370 GATSTTK
-377 ARVIRRSEADSKTGA
+377 TRVILRSEADSKTGA

-403 NRFCREAKAIV
+403 NRFYREAKDIV
-414 DFKEGDTYNFSI
+414 DFKDGDTYNFSI

-440 EYYHSSAENGE
+440 EYYHSSAQNGE

-469 YYLVSPNPLNV
+469 YYLVSPNPWNV
-480 PPYRALYVA
+480 PPYGALYVA

-525 TGYTEVV
+525 TGYAEVV

-542 TGSGVASPSAVTGR
+542 TGSGVSTPSAVTGG
-556 VRYSKF
+556 VRYSKY

-581 NFGIQVDYKLNGS
+581 NFGVEVAYLLNGS

-602 LGQKDFIR
+602 LGERDFIR
-610 SKEMSFN
+610 SKETPFN
-617 APYNGFNPMGWYYMP
+617 APYNGFNPKGWYYMP

-648 SRFIPFVDYK
+648 SRFIPFVDNK
-658 DGGSANRVE
+658 DGGNFTKAE

-676 NIVHLP
+676 NIIHLP

>member
-1 MKKEYLSPTMAVIPV
+1 MNYIVKAFI
-16 IQEHS
+16 
-21 VLETGSGNLPDG
+21 
-33 SQGHNMD
+33 
-40 DETEEYDT
+40 
-48 DESTHISGQ
+48 
-57 AKQVSLFFEEPF
+57 
-69 TMHKVLKFVV
+69 
-79 YAVITL
+79 YATITL
-85 GVAACSQDDINSAEQ
+85 GLVACSQEDINSTEQ
-100 NKSNEET
+100 QKAKEEIT
-107 TITVDVTLDKNVE
+107 FTVDVTLDKNVE
-120 EMVNAK
+120 DMVNAK
-126 QMTAVWDT
+126 QMTNVWDA
-134 EQSAMTRTPITYD
+134 EQPAATRTPITYD
-147 KQGSLTYNWK
+147 KQGSLTYNWR

-171 AHRISSKI
+171 KYKKSYKL
-179 DKGLQIISAN
+179 DKGLQVISAH
-189 KGYFTFSVPAY
+189 KGYFTFSVPTY
-200 FDLSKL
+200 FDFSKL

-216 GVENGAWTQGIGTDG
+216 GVENGAWTQGIDYYG
-231 VMRVSGPKEI
+231 VMRVFGPKVI
-241 DATSYDYNI
+241 DASSYDYNI
-250 PLYSKLTKVDPV
+250 PLYSKLTKVDP
-262 AKHAKVQFLMLGSWI
+262 ATKHAKVQFLMLGSWI
-277 GVRAKSDMFY
+277 GVRAKSDMYY

-308 LSQTSPVW
+308 LSQASPVW
-316 KPSPYRINIDRR
+316 KPSPYRINVDRR

-336 DTIKVNNFAIG
+336 DTIRVNNFAIG

-377 ARVIRRSEADSKTGA
+377 ARVILRSEADSKTGA

-403 NRFCREAKAIV
+403 NRFYREAKANV
-414 DFKEGDTYNFSI
+414 DFKDGDTYNFSI

-440 EYYHSSAENGE
+440 EFYHSSAQNGE

-469 YYLVSPNPLNV
+469 YYLVSPNPWNV
-480 PPYRALYVA
+480 PPYGALYVA

-502 SVGMPGNS
+502 SVGMPENS

-525 TGYTEVV
+525 TGYAEVV

-542 TGSGVASPSAVTGR
+542 TGSGASTPSAVTGG
-556 VRYSKF
+556 VHYSKF

-567 WNIDLKNPNNNIVD
+567 WNIDLRDPNNNIVD
-581 NFGIQVDYKLNGS
+581 NFGIQVHYILNGS

-602 LGQKDFIR
+602 LGEKDFIR
-610 SKEMSFN
+610 SKETPFN
-617 APYNGFNPMGWYYMP
+617 APYNGFNPKGWYYMP

-658 DGGSANRVE
+658 DGGSGNRPE
-667 RYHDMSYYT
+667 RYRDMSYYT
-676 NIVHLP
+676 NIIHLP

>member
-1 MKKEYLSPTMAVIPV
+1 MNYIVKTLI
-16 IQEHS
+16 
-21 VLETGSGNLPDG
+21 
-33 SQGHNMD
+33 
-40 DETEEYDT
+40 
-48 DESTHISGQ
+48 
-57 AKQVSLFFEEPF
+57 
-69 TMHKVLKFVV
+69 
-79 YAVITL
+79 YATITL
-85 GVAACSQDDINSAEQ
+85 GLVACSQEDINSTEQ
-100 NKSNEET
+100 QKAKEEIT
-107 TITVDVTLDKNVE
+107 FTVDVTLDKNVE
-120 EMVNAK
+120 DMVNAK
-126 QMTAVWDT
+126 QMTNVWDA
-134 EQSAMTRTPITYD
+134 EQPATTRTPITYD
-147 KQGSLTYNWK
+147 KQGSLTYNWR

-171 AHRISSKI
+171 TRQISRKVA
-179 DKGLQIISAN
+179 KGLQIISAN
-189 KGYFTFSVPAY
+189 KGYFTFSVPSD

-216 GVENGAWTQGIGTDG
+216 GVENGAWTKGIGANG
-231 VMRVSGPKEI
+231 VMRVFGPEVI
-241 DATSYDYNI
+241 DASSYDYNI
-250 PLYSKLTKVDPV
+250 PLYSKLTKVDP
-262 AKHAKVQFLMLGSWI
+262 ATKHAKVQFLMIGSWI
-277 GVRAKSDMFY
+277 GVRAKSDMYY
-287 KSNVYS
+287 KSSVYS

-308 LSQTSPVW
+308 LSQASPVW
-316 KPSPYRINIDRR
+316 KPSSYRINVDKR

-336 DTIKVNNFAIG
+336 DTIRVNNFAIG

-377 ARVIRRSEADSKTGA
+377 TRVILRSEADSKTGA

-403 NRFCREAKAIV
+403 NRFYREAKAIV
-414 DFKEGDTYNFSI
+414 DFKDGDTYNFSI

-469 YYLVSPNPLNV
+469 YYLVSPNPWNV
-480 PPYRALYVA
+480 PPYGRLYVA
-489 NLTDLKALSRGSS
+489 NLTDLKTLSRGSS

-525 TGYTEVV
+525 TGYAEVV

-542 TGSGVASPSAVTGR
+542 TGSGIASPSAVTGG
-556 VRYSKF
+556 VHYSKF

-567 WNIDLKNPNNNIVD
+567 WNIDLRDPNNNIVD
-581 NFGIQVDYKLNGS
+581 NFGIQVHYILNGS

-602 LGQKDFIR
+602 LGEKDFIR
-610 SKEMSFN
+610 SKETPFN
-617 APYNGFNPMGWYYMP
+617 APYNGFNPKGWYYMP

-648 SRFIPFVDYK
+648 GRFIPFKDYN
-658 DGGSANRVE
+658 DGGDFTKRNRY
-667 RYHDMSYYT
+667 RDMSYYT
-676 NIVHLP
+676 DIVHLP